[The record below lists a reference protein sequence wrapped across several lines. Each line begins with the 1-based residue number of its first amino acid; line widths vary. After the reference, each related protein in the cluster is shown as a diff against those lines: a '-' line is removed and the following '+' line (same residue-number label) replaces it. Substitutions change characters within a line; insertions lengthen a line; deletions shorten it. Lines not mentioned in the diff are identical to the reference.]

1 MMTLAPFYYNLGDG
15 CEAFSTYR
23 DSVLPYHVITGHQVH
38 GSAVAIVD
46 RPDLTREELEGIDA
60 LVTNK
65 PGVAIGVR
73 TADCVP
79 VLLFDPEQ
87 RVVAAVHSGWKGTIQ
102 RITEKAIFTM
112 GRQFGSKA
120 SSLRAVIGPAIGP
133 QSFQVG
139 EEVVQHFKDQ
149 GFPLEAIWF
158 FNEGEGESPMHHGHH
173 IDLWKANRWILEQTG
188 VSPEKIQTVGIDTYT
203 DGRFFSARREGIEC
217 GRIINA
223 IRLSL

>member
-1 MMTLAPFYYNLGDG
+1 MASAPLYYNLDDG
-15 CEAFSTYR
+15 CEAFSTLR

-79 VLLFDPEQ
+79 VLLYDPEK
-87 RVVAAVHSGWKGTIQ
+87 RVVAAVHSGWKGTVR
-102 RITEKAIFTM
+102 RIAERTIFTM
-112 GRQFGSKA
+112 GRQFGCVPSNLK
-120 SSLRAVIGPAIGP
+120 AVIGPAIGP

-139 EEVVQHFKDQ
+139 EEVVAHFKDQ

-158 FNEGEGESPMHHGHH
+158 FNEGEGEYAMHHGHH
-173 IDLWKANRWILEQTG
+173 IDLWKANRWILEQSG
-188 VSPEKIQTVGIDTYT
+188 VLAENIRTICIDTYT
-203 DGRFFSARREGIEC
+203 DERFFSARREGIEC

-223 IRLSL
+223 IKLL

>member
-1 MMTLAPFYYNLGDG
+1 MTLAPFYYNLGDG

-87 RVVAAVHSGWKGTIQ
+87 RAVAAVHSGWKGTIQ
-102 RITEKAIFTM
+102 RIAEKAIFTM

-139 EEVVQHFKDQ
+139 EEAKTRAFLLRPSGSSTK
-149 GFPLEAIWF
+149 GK
-158 FNEGEGESPMHHGHH
+158 ESHRCTTATISISG
-173 IDLWKANRWILEQTG
+173 KRTG
-188 VSPEKIQTVGIDTYT
+188 GS
-203 DGRFFSARREGIEC
+203 
-217 GRIINA
+217 
-223 IRLSL
+223 